1 MPEDAIPP
9 AGLDLDALS
18 FVGAQRLEG
27 GYCHGADAKITGYY
41 SVTGIEM
48 PGDSL

>member
-1 MPEDAIPP
+1 MPEDATPP
-9 AGLDLDALS
+9 ARLGLDALS
-18 FVGAQRLEG
+18 FAGAQCLEG
-27 GYCHGADAKITGYY
+27 GYCHGADAKITGYH